1 MLLVSA
7 VLLRSLAFL
16 RSVAHPLRRTPIETR
31 PAVPTSVIPSPST
44 DNGVSPPVITAPPS
58 NGIRTP
64 SQPNRSPRSPLLA
77 KLTSLT
83 SIAVVA
89 AVGMIIV
96 GVIAVIGGHYDK
108 QVVRDQL
115 APQKIFFPKPATN
128 PGLAA
133 YAGQQVLTGKQ
144 AKLYAQ
150 KQIGVDETKIAGGK
164 TYSQVSGEWIAGG
177 MKSTKLAG
185 ERTTLFMGE
194 TLNGL
199 LLGAWGWSVIGS
211 IATLAG
217 FILILLGAGLALL
230 PLANWQVNIRHR
242 RGEASPSG
250 A

>member
-1 MLLVSA
+1 VPSSTMPLPPAPSA
-7 VLLRSLAFL
+7 S
-16 RSVAHPLRRTPIETR
+16 
-31 PAVPTSVIPSPST
+31 
-44 DNGVSPPVITAPPS
+44 NGVTAPIVASSPS
-58 NGIRTP
+58 NGHRVE
-64 SQPNRSPRSPLLA
+64 QPPAGAPRSPLLA

-83 SIAVVA
+83 SIASVA
-89 AVGMIIV
+89 ALGMIVV
-96 GVIAVIGGHYDK
+96 GILAVIGGHYDK

-133 YAGQQVLTGKQ
+133 DAGQQVLTGQQ

-150 KQIGVDETKIAGGK
+150 KQIGVDLTKVAGGK
-164 TYSQVSGEWIAGG
+164 TYSQVSDEFIAGG

-199 LLGAWGWSVIGS
+199 LLNAWGWSVIGT

-217 FILILLGAGLALL
+217 FILILLGAALSLL
-230 PLANWQVNIRHR
+230 PLANWQLNLRDR
-242 RGEASPSG
+242 RRVAT
-250 A
+250 AA

>member
-1 MLLVSA
+1 MLFMSA
-7 VLLRSLAFL
+7 VLLWSLAL
-16 RSVAHPLRRTPIETR
+16 MRTSNETR
-31 PAVPTSVIPSPST
+31 NTMPRSAMPHPPSVT
-44 DNGVSPPVITAPPS
+44 TGNGVAPTVAADPIPD
-58 NGIRTP
+58 GHHP
-64 SQPNRSPRSPLLA
+64 DQQPNHAPRSPLLA

-83 SIAVVA
+83 SIATVA
-89 AVGMIIV
+89 AAGMIVV
-96 GVIAVIGGHYDK
+96 GALALVGGHYDK

-128 PGLAA
+128 PALAA

-150 KQIGVDETKIAGGK
+150 KQIGVDLTKVAGGK
-164 TYSQVSGEWIAGG
+164 TYSQISAEWIAGG
-177 MKSTKLAG
+177 MKNTTLAG

-199 LLGAWGWSVIGS
+199 LLNAWGWSVIGM

-217 FILILLGAGLALL
+217 WILILLGAVLFLL
-230 PLANWQVNIRHR
+230 PLANWQVNLRHR
-242 RGEASPSG
+242 RPVVAD